1 MSADTL
7 TAPGSWREESKT
19 VHHLKSRR
27 RVELG
32 RASRTSPSDLR
43 NNQPVAGWRQ
53 DILVICR
60 SANKAESGSVRQAAG
75 RCRLQSWDMFCSK
88 YRLAVKILQET
99 RSQRA
104 NSRRLW
110 AGARLYDLSPL
121 RRLFT
126 RELLKD
132 VTLVFG
138 KIIIASGFFWNEGHS
153 WLWHRGSLVIKAW
166 RSRKTAN
173 CHRLC
178 HSVHWFAIRRCN
190 QKWQQ
195 NSAVADVLLGVWSR
209 KVLPTN
215 TPPRGILGM
224 EGQRRPARRYR
235 PDEIE
240 ARVER
245 EGRTP
250 GGAATCCLL
259 IDVCLCCQQ
268 ITAHHRSSRHELDR
282 AIRIPDTSSAPPST
296 TTRLLAEAPCRLF
309 VVEPDSCR
317 RLHSSCFD
325 CNQRLST
332 PTRRRRRGTEWTT
345 WIMEKAALHSTRVYW
360 TLVTLFQYI
369 LFRRTFPSLKDT

>member
-1 MSADTL
+1 MTL
-7 TAPGSWREESKT
+7 TPRQLGNKGLE
-19 VHHLKSRR
+19 
-27 RVELG
+27 VEKNCKL
-32 RASRTSPSDLR
+32 PS
-43 NNQPVAGWRQ
+43 
-53 DILVICR
+53 
-60 SANKAESGSVRQAAG
+60 S
-75 RCRLQSWDMFCSK
+75 
-88 YRLAVKILQET
+88 
-99 RSQRA
+99 
-104 NSRRLW
+104 
-110 AGARLYDLSPL
+110 LSL
-121 RRLFT
+121 
-126 RELLKD
+126 
-132 VTLVFG
+132 
-138 KIIIASGFFWNEGHS
+138 S
-153 WLWHRGSLVIKAW
+153 SLV
-166 RSRKTAN
+166 
-173 CHRLC
+173 
-178 HSVHWFAIRRCN
+178 CN
-190 QKWQQ
+190 QKMQPEVTAKLSSWRCSSGSLIKKSAANQHTSQ
-195 NSAVADVLLGVWSR
+195 RNSGR
-209 KVLPTN
+209 
-215 TPPRGILGM
+215 PPL